1 MIIKLIYS
9 MFACSAT
16 PRPSKQLLLV
26 VGFEIAVLDD
36 LILALMALAVLGEW
50 GRHGKKWVR
59 Y

>member
-1 MIIKLIYS
+1 MIIKLIDS

-36 LILALMALAVLGEW
+36 LIFALMAPAVLGEW
-50 GRHGKKWVR
+50 GCHGKKWVR